1 MVESL
6 CFRNRKAYQS
16 PLCRL
21 FEIRTADDNYVHGL
35 KDKLVVL
42 VMQGFPKTINYVTV
56 HVLVVMMIVM
66 MRLKMMMHNNSL
78 AEMTGLLWMPL
89 NHLQM
94 IKT

>member
-1 MVESL
+1 
-6 CFRNRKAYQS
+6 
-16 PLCRL
+16 
-21 FEIRTADDNYVHGL
+21 
-35 KDKLVVL
+35 
-42 VMQGFPKTINYVTV
+42 MQGFPKTINYVTV

-78 AEMTGLLWMPL
+78 AEMTGLLWMSL